1 MPTRA
6 HGTDRGGRARQLFN
20 VCELYL
26 PIDSTTTLRH
36 VTRFSLHYIT
46 YILYIRSNFLSNPT
60 AYMKTRKEVY
70 EIADKNSLKQIEST
84 STDWVRVRKVG
95 AF

>member
-36 VTRFSLHYIT
+36 VTRFSLHS
-46 YILYIRSNFLSNPT
+46 LLIRPNFLSNPT
-60 AYMKTRKEVY
+60 AYMKTCTEVY